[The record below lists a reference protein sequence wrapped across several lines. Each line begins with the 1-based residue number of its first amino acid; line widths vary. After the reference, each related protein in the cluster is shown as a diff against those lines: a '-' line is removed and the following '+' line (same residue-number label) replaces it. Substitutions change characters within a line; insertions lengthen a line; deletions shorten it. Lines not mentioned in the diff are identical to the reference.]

1 MQALEGLAP
10 EIGTVPACTALGIP
24 RATVYRRRAPRAE
37 SRLRPT
43 PARALSLAERHG
55 VLDVLHSE
63 RFVDKAP
70 AEVYATLLDENTY
83 LCATRTMYRIL
94 AEMQEVR
101 ERRNQLRHPNYV
113 KPQLLAT
120 APAQVWS
127 WDISKLHGPAKLI
140 YFYLYVILDIFSR
153 YVVGWMVA
161 QHENAQLAQRLI
173 RETFTKYSIEPGQVT
188 VHADRGPAMTA
199 ITTAQLFAS
208 LGAQPSHSRPH
219 VSNDNPF
226 SEAHFKTIK
235 YRPDFPDRFGSVED
249 AAAYFKRFFA
259 WYNNEHRHS
268 GLAFLTPADVHFHRA
283 PDVIARRQA
292 VLHRAHS
299 RHPERFVHRAPVP
312 PALPSAVWINP
323 PEKEVLSTDLVAH

>member
-101 ERRNQLRHPNYV
+101 ERRNQ
-113 KPQLLAT
+113 
-120 APAQVWS
+120 S
-127 WDISKLHGPAKLI
+127 
-140 YFYLYVILDIFSR
+140 SR
-153 YVVGWMVA
+153 
-161 QHENAQLAQRLI
+161 
-173 RETFTKYSIEPGQVT
+173 S
-188 VHADRGPAMTA
+188 
-199 ITTAQLFAS
+199 S
-208 LGAQPSHSRPH
+208 
-219 VSNDNPF
+219 
-226 SEAHFKTIK
+226 
-235 YRPDFPDRFGSVED
+235 
-249 AAAYFKRFFA
+249 
-259 WYNNEHRHS
+259 
-268 GLAFLTPADVHFHRA
+268 
-283 PDVIARRQA
+283 
-292 VLHRAHS
+292 
-299 RHPERFVHRAPVP
+299 
-312 PALPSAVWINP
+312 
-323 PEKEVLSTDLVAH
+323 